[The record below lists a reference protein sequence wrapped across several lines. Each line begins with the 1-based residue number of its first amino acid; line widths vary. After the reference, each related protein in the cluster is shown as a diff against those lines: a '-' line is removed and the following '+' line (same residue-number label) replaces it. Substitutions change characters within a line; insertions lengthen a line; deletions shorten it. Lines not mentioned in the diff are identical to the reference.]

1 MFIKTGLT
9 TFAVSAA
16 GACMAALLPVTALAE
31 GQGEDI
37 VVSSGSA
44 MQQWQQRTT
53 AELNRALM
61 REPPGATTEN
71 AIIQITF
78 TLGED
83 GKAANPQFYNRDGSF
98 LERSMAKRAIM
109 SLDHLADVP
118 VADREDARFLASIIF
133 ANDPRSYTKLQR
145 RLRKMEQ
152 ARIASR
158 DDRRQY
164 LALGY

>member
-1 MFIKTGLT
+1 
-9 TFAVSAA
+9 
-16 GACMAALLPVTALAE
+16 MAALLPVTALAE
-31 GQGEDI
+31 GEGEDI

-83 GKAANPQFYNRDGSF
+83 GKAANPQFFNRDGSF

-109 SLDHLADVP
+109 SLDNLAEVP

-133 ANDPRSYTKLQR
+133 ANDPRSYTKLQA

>member
-1 MFIKTGLT
+1 MFTRTGLT

-31 GQGEDI
+31 GEGEDI

-71 AIIQITF
+71 AIVQITF

-83 GKAANPQFYNRDGSF
+83 GKATDQQFYNRDGSF
-98 LERSMAKRAIM
+98 LERSMAKRAIK
-109 SLDHLADVP
+109 SLDNLAEVP
-118 VADREDARFLASIIF
+118 VADRSQTRFLASIIF
-133 ANDPRSYTKLQR
+133 ANDPRSHSKLQA

-152 ARIASR
+152 ARLASR
-158 DDRRQY
+158 DGRHQY

>member
-1 MFIKTGLT
+1 MFTKTGLT
-9 TFAVSAA
+9 TFAMSAA
-16 GACMAALLPVTALAE
+16 GACMAALLPVTASAE
-31 GQGEDI
+31 GPGEDI
-37 VVSSGSA
+37 VVNSVSA

-53 AELNRALM
+53 AELNQALM
-61 REPPGATTEN
+61 REPLGATTEN

-83 GKAANPQFYNRDGSF
+83 GKATEPRFYNRDGSS

-109 SLDHLADVP
+109 SLENLADVP
-118 VADREDARFLASIIF
+118 LVDRENARFLASIIF
-133 ANDPRSYTKLQR
+133 ANDPRNYTKLQA

-158 DDRRQY
+158 DGRRQY